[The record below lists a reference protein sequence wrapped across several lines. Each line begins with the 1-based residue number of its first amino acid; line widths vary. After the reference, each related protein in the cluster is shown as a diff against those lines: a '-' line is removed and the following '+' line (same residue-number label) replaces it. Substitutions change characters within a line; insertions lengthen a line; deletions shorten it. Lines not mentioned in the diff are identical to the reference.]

1 MQRKRLGRDGAER
14 LGRIG
19 ILSDLS
25 LGQRRELARAAD
37 EVTAEAGE
45 IVMRQGEPGYEFMML
60 EEGHA
65 DVVQDGERI
74 NVMGPGDCFGEL
86 AVLSDGD
93 SRTASVIATSDL
105 RAIVLTAHFM
115 REMRD
120 RLASAGEHIDRVAAA
135 RRERDGFRDTDS
147 SPRGC

>member
-14 LGRIG
+14 LGRISV
-19 ILSDLS
+19 LSDLS
-25 LGQRRELARAAD
+25 LGRRRELARAAD

-45 IVMRQGEPGYEFMML
+45 IVMLEGDPGYEFMML

-65 DVVQDGERI
+65 DVIQHGERI

-93 SRTASVIATSDL
+93 RRTASVIATSDL
-105 RAIVLTAHFM
+105 CAIVLTAHFM
-115 REMRD
+115 REMHD
-120 RLASAGEHIDRVAAA
+120 RMPSAGEHVDRVAATRQEQDA
-135 RRERDGFRDTDS
+135 LRDAT
-147 SPRGC
+147 RG

>member
-1 MQRKRLGRDGAER
+1 MQRKRLGREGAER

-19 ILSDLS
+19 VLSDLS
-25 LGQRRELARAAD
+25 LGRRRELARAAD
-37 EVTAEAGE
+37 EVTAQAGE
-45 IVMRQGEPGYEFMML
+45 IVMLEGDPGYEFMML

-65 DVVQDGERI
+65 DVIQDGKRI

-93 SRTASVIATSDL
+93 RRTASVVATADL

-120 RLASAGEHIDRVAAA
+120 RLPSAGEHVERVAAA
-135 RRERDGFRDTDS
+135 RRERDALRDAT
-147 SPRGC
+147 

>member
-19 ILSDLS
+19 VLSDLS
-25 LGQRRELARAAD
+25 LGRRRELARAAD

-45 IVMRQGEPGYEFMML
+45 IIMLEGDPGYEFMML

-65 DVVQDGERI
+65 DVIQDGERI

-93 SRTASVIATSDL
+93 RRTASVIATSDL

-115 REMRD
+115 REMHD
-120 RLASAGEHIDRVAAA
+120 RLPSAGEHVERVAAA
-135 RRERDGFRDTDS
+135 RRGRDALRDAT
-147 SPRGC
+147 

>member
-14 LGRIG
+14 LARIDV
-19 ILSDLS
+19 LSDLS
-25 LGQRRELARAAD
+25 LGRRRELARAAD

-45 IVMRQGEPGYEFMML
+45 IVMLEGDPGYEFMML
-60 EEGHA
+60 EEGRA
-65 DVVQDGERI
+65 DVVQNTERI
-74 NVMGPGDCFGEL
+74 SVMGPGDCFGEL

-93 SRTASVIATSDL
+93 RRTASVVATSDL

-120 RLASAGEHIDRVAAA
+120 GLPSAGENVERLAAT
-135 RRERDGFRDTDS
+135 RRERDALRDAT
-147 SPRGC
+147 